1 MADTRTATSDTTK
14 HGQIVVNPD
23 GSDIGSILPT
33 GAATS
38 AKQDTQTALLGGIA
52 GLLPTSYDYI
62 SQAQATTTDTW
73 VFKTG
78 GASGTTVATITIN
91 YTDATKEVISTVVKT

>member
-23 GSDIGSILPT
+23 GSDIGSTLPT

-38 AKQDTQTALLGGIA
+38 AKQDTQTTLLGGIA
-52 GLLPTSYDYI
+52 GMIPSAYDYI
-62 SQAQATTTDTW
+62 SQTIGSTSKTF
-73 VFKTG
+73 VFKNG
-78 GASGTTVATITIN
+78 GASGETVCTITVN
-91 YTDATKEVISTVVKT
+91 FTDTTLHVISSVVKT